1 MKILRSFVCTL
12 GLLLAVSAARAQS
25 VPVSAKVPFD
35 FIVGKQVFPA
45 GNYLLSPGNSTGEA
59 VVIRNTDEST
69 YIGIALTQS
78 CSKSSLAEKTALM
91 FHRVGNLYFL
101 EQVWVEGWQSGRQF
115 RQSPIET
122 QMARNHNDREEI
134 IVAALITH

>member
-1 MKILRSFVCTL
+1 MKILRSVVCTL

-25 VPVSAKVPFD
+25 VPVSANVPFD
-35 FIVGKQVFPA
+35 FVVGKQVFPA

-59 VVIRNTDEST
+59 VVIRNTNEAT
-69 YIGIALTQS
+69 YSSIIVTQS
-78 CSKSSLAEKTALM
+78 CLKSSPAEKTALM

-115 RQSPIET
+115 RKSPIET
-122 QMARNHNDREEI
+122 QMASNHNDREEV